1 MNSVKGDQSSG
12 LRSAFAVV
20 FLFLTCASVVTW
32 PQGST
37 AVHVSVQRAETRRLS
52 REDELL
58 LEDLEQRSFRY
69 FWDEADPQTGLVP
82 DRARMDGSPL
92 DENHRDVA
100 SISATGFGLKSLCIA
115 ADNGWVA
122 PYYACGRDS

>member
-20 FLFLTCASVVTW
+20 FLFLTCASVITS

-37 AVHVSVQRAETRRLS
+37 AIHSPVQRAETRRFS

-69 FWDEADPQTGLVP
+69 FWDQADPQTGLVP

-92 DENHRDVA
+92 DENHRHVA
-100 SISATGFGLKSLCIA
+100 SIAATGFGLTALCIA
-115 ADNGWVA
+115 GEH
-122 PYYACGRDS
+122 